1 MTYDGID
8 ILYLLKK
15 RGINM
20 IDVSRQINCSLGHVH
35 YVIHGKYRS
44 PVVIRHIEKL
54 LDMRPGTLRISPKT
68 ESSLVKV
75 A

>member
-15 RGINM
+15 RGISM
-20 IDVSRQINCSLGHVH
+20 TDVAQQLKCSTPHIFCVINGR
-35 YVIHGKYRS
+35 YRS